1 MSKLLVVFVTLFVI
15 AIIVFTILN
24 FLGVPCYPRPKFTC
38 AECEQSQE
46 KNGIYKCKSC
56 TDEVTN
62 ELLSCT
68 ISRGTK
74 DCYDNARKASNEQ
87 QQEKA

>member
-1 MSKLLVVFVTLFVI
+1 MNNSLVVFVTLFVI
-15 AIIVFTILN
+15 AIIVFTILK
-24 FLGVPCYPRPKFTC
+24 FVGCPMYPRPKFTC
-38 AECEQSQE
+38 AECEQSE
-46 KNGIYKCKSC
+46 CKNYTYRCRAC

-74 DCYDNARKASNEQ
+74 DCYDNARKASNE
-87 QQEKA
+87 

>member
-1 MSKLLVVFVTLFVI
+1 MSKLLFVFVPFFVI
-15 AIIVFTILN
+15 AIIVFTILK
-24 FLGVPCYPRPKFTC
+24 FVGCPMYPRPKFTC

-46 KNGIYKCKSC
+46 KNGIYKCKAC
-56 TDEVTN
+56 RDEVTN

-74 DCYDNARKASNEQ
+74 DCYDNARKANN
-87 QQEKA
+87 